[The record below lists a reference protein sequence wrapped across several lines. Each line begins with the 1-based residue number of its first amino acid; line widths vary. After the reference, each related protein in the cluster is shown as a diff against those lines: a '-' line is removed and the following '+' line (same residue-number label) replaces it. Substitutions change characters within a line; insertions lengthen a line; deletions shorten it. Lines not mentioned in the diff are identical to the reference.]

1 LSSLERE
8 ILLDLLR
15 REVPAT
21 SLVVAIDPGKAFNR
35 VWLTTGERGLIG
47 EPVTL
52 AVLREGVDELER
64 LIVASGVE
72 GRPVIGLEATGALH
86 RAWAAEIERRW
97 PGSLRLFAPSETTA
111 ARGQLG
117 SRRFKTDDRDCAA
130 LVWLLR
136 QGAGRSAEPDLVA
149 AMLGSVRHRG
159 QLVDARKVLQQ
170 RLHDQ
175 LNALCPGLSA
185 PPGHGRALK
194 LESPTG
200 QAVLA
205 CAATFAGHPPSK
217 RSLLTRAPGR
227 MTDATAAFWA
237 ARWRRLLDPPAD
249 AELRAARLGRDLL
262 RWRALQHDIALG
274 EAQLAELLAQ
284 TAGQI
289 LTTLPGVAIVRAA
302 EFSAHTLPI
311 ERWPTPEHLYSA
323 TGLATATY
331 QSSTITRRGRISRQ
345 GLPEHRNAL
354 MGIAWGLSQ
363 STDAFRAR
371 NAELRARGFR
381 PIQARVALARHAC
394 RLCWRLLHSQ
404 QPYDDRRYARARR
417 RGR

>member
-1 LSSLERE
+1 
-8 ILLDLLR
+8 LDLLR

-64 LIVASGVE
+64 LIDASGVG

-111 ARGQLG
+111 ARGPLG

-130 LVWLLR
+130 MIWLLR
-136 QGAGRSAEPDLVA
+136 QGAGRPAEPDLVA
-149 AMLGSVRHRG
+149 AMLGAVRHRG
-159 QLVDARKVLQQ
+159 QLVDARRVLQQ

-194 LESPTG
+194 LASPTG
-200 QAVLA
+200 ETVLA
-205 CAATFAGHPPSK
+205 CAAAFAGRAPSK
-217 RSLLTRAPGR
+217 RSLLARAPGR

-237 ARWRRLLDPPAD
+237 GRWRRLLDPPAD
-249 AELRAARLGRDLL
+249 AELRAARLGRDLG
-262 RWRALQHDIALG
+262 RWKELQHDIVLADD
-274 EAQLAELLAQ
+274 QLTALLAQ

-302 EFSAHTLPI
+302 EFSAYSLPV
-311 ERWPTPEHLYSA
+311 ERWATPEHLYSA

-354 MGIAWGLSQ
+354 MGIAWGLSL
-363 STDAFRAR
+363 SSPAFRAR
-371 NAELRARGFR
+371 NAELQARGFR

-394 RLCWRLLHSQ
+394 RLCWRLLQTQ
-404 QPYDDRRYARARR
+404 QPYDDQRYARARR

>member
-1 LSSLERE
+1 
-8 ILLDLLR
+8 LDLLR

-21 SLVVAIDPGKAFNR
+21 VLVVAVDPGKAFNR
-35 VWLTTGERGLIG
+35 VWLTTGERGVIG

-52 AVLREGVDELER
+52 PVLRDGVDELER
-64 LIVASGVE
+64 LIEASGVA
-72 GRPVIGLEATGALH
+72 GPPVIGLEATGALH

-111 ARGQLG
+111 ARSQLG

-130 LVWLLR
+130 MVWLLR
-136 QGAGRSAEPDLVA
+136 QGGGRRAEPDTLE
-149 AMLGSVRHRG
+149 AMLGTVRHRG
-159 QLVDARKVLQQ
+159 QLVDARRVLQQ

-185 PPGHGRALK
+185 PSGHGRALK
-194 LESPTG
+194 LEGVAG

-205 CAATFAGHPPSK
+205 CAAAFAGRAPST
-217 RSLLTRAPGR
+217 RSLLARAPGR

-237 ARWRRLLDPPAD
+237 QRWKRLLDPPAD
-249 AELRAARLGRDLL
+249 AELRAARLDRDLR
-262 RWRALQHDIALG
+262 RWQDLQADVA
-274 EAQLAELLAQ
+274 LAEGQLGGLLEQ

-289 LTTLPGVAIVRAA
+289 LTTVPGVAIVRAA
-302 EFSAHTLPI
+302 DFSAYTLPI
-311 ERWPTPEHLYSA
+311 ERWPSPEHLYSA
-323 TGLATATY
+323 TGLAPATY

-345 GLPEHRNAL
+345 GLAEHRNAL
-354 MGIAWGLSQ
+354 MAITWGLSLY
-363 STDAFRAR
+363 SDAFRAR
-371 NAELRARGFR
+371 DAELRARGFR
-381 PIQARVALARHAC
+381 PIQARVALARNAC

>member
-1 LSSLERE
+1 M
-8 ILLDLLR
+8 DLLR

-21 SLVVAIDPGKAFNR
+21 SLVVAVDPGKAFNR
-35 VWLTTGERGLIG
+35 VWLTTGERGLVG

-52 AVLREGVDELER
+52 PVLRDGVDELER
-64 LIVASGVE
+64 LIGCSGVA
-72 GRPVIGLEATGALH
+72 GAPVIGIEATGSLH

-111 ARGQLG
+111 ARTQLG

-136 QGAGRSAEPDLVA
+136 QGAGRPAEPDVVA
-149 AMLGSVRHRG
+149 AMLGGVRHRA

-194 LESPTG
+194 IDSPTG

-205 CAATFAGHPPSK
+205 CAAAFEGRPPSK
-217 RSLLTRAPGR
+217 RSLLARAPGR
-227 MTDATAAFWA
+227 LTDQTATFWTD
-237 ARWRRLLDPPAD
+237 RWKRLLDPPVD
-249 AELRAARLGRDLL
+249 APLRATRLGGDFARWQGLQADIDL
-262 RWRALQHDIALG
+262 AEQ
-274 EAQLAELLAQ
+274 QLAGLLARS
-284 TAGQI
+284 AGQI
-289 LTTLPGVAIVRAA
+289 LTTLPGVATVRAA
-302 EFSAHTLPI
+302 EFSAYTLPI

-354 MGIAWGLSQ
+354 MGIAWGLSLN
-363 STDAFRAR
+363 SDAFKAR
-371 NAELRARGFR
+371 NAEYRARGFR

-394 RLCWRLLHSQ
+394 RLCWRLLQTQ
-404 QPYDDRRYARARR
+404 QPYDDRRYAHARR

>member
-1 LSSLERE
+1 M
-8 ILLDLLR
+8 DLLR

-21 SLVVAIDPGKAFNR
+21 SLVVAVDPGKAFNR

-52 AVLREGVDELER
+52 PVLREGVDELER
-64 LIVASGVE
+64 LIDRAGVQ
-72 GRPVIGLEATGALH
+72 GRPVIGIEATGALH

-111 ARGQLG
+111 ARSQLG
-117 SRRFKTDDRDCAA
+117 TRRFKTDDRDCAA

-136 QGAGRSAEPDLVA
+136 QGAGRRAEPDNVA
-149 AMLGSVRHRG
+149 AMLGVVRHRA

-205 CAATFAGHPPSK
+205 CAAAFAGRAPAT
-217 RSLLTRAPGR
+217 RSLRARAPGR
-227 MTDATAAFWA
+227 MTVATAEFWA
-237 ARWRRLLDPPAD
+237 GRWKRLLDPPAD
-249 AELRAARLGRDLL
+249 ALLRAARLGRDLR
-262 RWRALQHDIALG
+262 RWQELQQDIVLA
-274 EAQLAELLAQ
+274 EHQLAGLLAE

-289 LTTLPGVAIVRAA
+289 LTTLPGVATVRAA
-302 EFSAHTLPI
+302 EFSAYTLPI

-323 TGLATATY
+323 TGLAPASY

-354 MGIAWGLSQ
+354 MGIAWGLSLN
-363 STDAFRAR
+363 SPAFKAR
-371 NAELRARGFR
+371 NAEYRARGFR

-394 RLCWRLLHSQ
+394 RLTWRLLQTQ
-404 QPYDDRRYARARR
+404 QPYDDRRYAHARR

>member
-1 LSSLERE
+1 
-8 ILLDLLR
+8 LDLLR

-21 SLVVAIDPGKAFNR
+21 ALVVAVDPGKAFNR

-47 EPVTL
+47 EPVSL
-52 AVLREGVDELER
+52 PVLRDGIDELTR
-64 LIVASGVE
+64 LIAASGAD
-72 GRPVIGLEATGALH
+72 GPPVIGLEATGALH
-86 RAWAAEIERRW
+86 RAWATEIERRW

-111 ARGQLG
+111 ARAQLG

-130 LVWLLR
+130 LVWLVR
-136 QGAGRSAEPDLVA
+136 QGAGRPAEPQVVE
-149 AMLGSVRHRG
+149 AMLGTVGHRR
-159 QLVDARKVLQQ
+159 QLVDARRVLQQ

-205 CAATFAGHPPSK
+205 CAAAFAGRAPSK
-217 RSLLTRAPGR
+217 RSLLARAPGR

-237 ARWRRLLDPPAD
+237 GRWKRLLDPPLD
-249 AELRAARLGRDLL
+249 AELRAARLGRDLRRWQDL
-262 RWRALQHDIALG
+262 RDDVALAD
-274 EAQLAELLAQ
+274 AQLSRLLAQ

-289 LTTLPGVAIVRAA
+289 LTTLPGVAAVRAA
-302 EFSAHTLPI
+302 AFSAYTLPI
-311 ERWPTPEHLYSA
+311 ERWPSPEHLYSA
-323 TGLATATY
+323 TGLAPATY

-345 GLPEHRNAL
+345 GLPEHRDAL

-363 STDAFRAR
+363 NSDAFRAR
-371 NAELRARGFR
+371 DAELRARGFR
-381 PIQARVALARHAC
+381 PIQARVALARNAC

-404 QPYDDRRYARARR
+404 QPYDDRRYARARQ